1 MGVSLGELLV
11 IVPIAII
18 GLLLLA
24 GFVYLVVKE
33 LRRG

>member
-1 MGVSLGELLV
+1 MSIGLGAVLV